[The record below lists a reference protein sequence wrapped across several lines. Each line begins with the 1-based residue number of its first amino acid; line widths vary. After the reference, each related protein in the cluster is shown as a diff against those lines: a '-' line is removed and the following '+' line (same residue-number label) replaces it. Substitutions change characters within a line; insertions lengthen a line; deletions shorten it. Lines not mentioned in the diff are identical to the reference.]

1 MVYENCN
8 STNYADS
15 RPVFYKGNDFNR
27 GCIDDSYKFY
37 LYKGNGIQIT
47 SLR

>member
-27 GCIDDSYKFY
+27 GCIDGSYQLY
-37 LYKGNGIQIT
+37 LYKGSDIQI
-47 SLR
+47 SSFR